1 MAACR
6 ICKGTGEESKNRYTG
21 GGCQPAVISKE
32 CSGNLVVFCVCIFC
46 SWFYWVLQ
54 SIKLSFG
61 IGRYL
66 GFTWK
71 CRAPEI
77 NTAVNYILES
87 DEGSVRKLQC
97 SDLASLR
104 GRLLSWVSKQAGVL
118 PQSVPV
124 LWPEPPSLPHV
135 GIESGCRRLGRG
147 QLVVILKP
155 GCVTSLIAGS
165 LSLSN
170 SMSSG
175 YFSLLLTRS
184 SASNWR

>member
-6 ICKGTGEESKNRYTG
+6 ICRGTGEESKNRYTG

-46 SWFYWVLQ
+46 SWFCWVLQ

-61 IGRYL
+61 SGRYL
-66 GFTWK
+66 WLFE
-71 CRAPEI
+71 RARLLKNI
-77 NTAVNYILES
+77 AVNCILES
-87 DEGSVRKLQC
+87 NEGSVRKLQC

-104 GRLLSWVSKQAGVL
+104 GRLLSWVSKQAGGL
-118 PQSVPV
+118 PQSVPE
-124 LWPEPPSLPHV
+124 LWPVPPSLPHL

-147 QLVVILKP
+147 QLVINLKP

-165 LSLSN
+165 LSFSN
-170 SMSSG
+170 FTSSG
-175 YFSLLLTRS
+175 YFSSLAHTLLCLKL
-184 SASNWR
+184 